1 MLLGGI
7 VLCLMAVQ
15 IVSDVFLRAFAGSG
29 FPATPD
35 VVARYYMVAI
45 AFLPL
50 AFTELRRRHIEAS
63 LFVDMMP
70 KFAQRL
76 SLALGFFLSAV
87 IYGLMVY
94 GTAAEALKQTERGA
108 LVEVGAMHFYTW
120 PSYWILPVSLGLVG
134 LVSLLRLVEVAT
146 GRFAEE
152 AATSEDTVA
161 GEAA

>member
-15 IVSDVFLRAFAGSG
+15 IVWDVFLRAFAGAS

-35 VVARYYMVAI
+35 MVARYYMVAI

-70 KFAQRL
+70 RPAQRL

-94 GTAAEALKQTERGA
+94 GTTAEALKQTERGA
-108 LVEVGAMHFYTW
+108 LVEVGAMPFHTW
-120 PSYWILPVSLGLVG
+120 PSYWILPVSLALMVV
-134 LVSLLRLVEVAT
+134 VSLLRLFEVAT

-152 AATSEDTVA
+152 AAAPEQPAA